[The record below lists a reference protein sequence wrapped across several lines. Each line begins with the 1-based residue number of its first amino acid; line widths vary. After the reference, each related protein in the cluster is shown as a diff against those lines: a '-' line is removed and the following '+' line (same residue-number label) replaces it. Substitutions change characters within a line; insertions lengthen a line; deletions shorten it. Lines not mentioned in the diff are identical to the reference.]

1 MVKNVIKATLKAL
14 IVNGIMKL
22 ASKIFFEFSWFFI
35 GYIFEKI
42 NTIVSEKIICSN
54 PLQPGNMFAPVE
66 SINNL
71 LLMRIG
77 VNPILVS
84 DNQDKKEVILVKIGL
99 KNKNINDLKS
109 VNNEKN
115 KISEFLKNSFFLR
128 NIENIK
134 KVIRNG
140 KKW

>member
-1 MVKNVIKATLKAL
+1 
-14 IVNGIMKL
+14 
-22 ASKIFFEFSWFFI
+22 
-35 GYIFEKI
+35 
-42 NTIVSEKIICSN
+42 
-54 PLQPGNMFAPVE
+54 
-66 SINNL
+66 
-71 LLMRIG
+71 MRIG

-140 KKW
+140 KK

>member
-115 KISEFLKNSFFLR
+115 KTSEFLKNSFFLR